1 MKVKDAIK
9 YLNMIENENDEIF
22 MMYWEKDVFIDSLE
36 MTDKEW
42 KEVVS
47 ELDEY
52 SFDGLSFDLVEAIQ
66 DELESVRSKE

>member
-42 KEVVS
+42 KEVVTKL
-47 ELDEY
+47 EKY

-66 DELESVRSKE
+66 DELDEIREK

>member
-1 MKVKDAIK
+1 MKVKNAIK
-9 YLNMIENENDEIF
+9 IFKEYDNENDEIF
-22 MMYWEKDVFIDSLE
+22 MMYWDKDVFIDSLE

-66 DELESVRSKE
+66 DELDEIREK